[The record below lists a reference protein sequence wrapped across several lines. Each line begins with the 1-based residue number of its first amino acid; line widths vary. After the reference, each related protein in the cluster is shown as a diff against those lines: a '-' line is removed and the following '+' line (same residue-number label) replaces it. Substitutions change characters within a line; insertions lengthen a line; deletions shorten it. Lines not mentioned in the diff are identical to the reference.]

1 MRLYYRINY
10 DNFPYLRHTRQYFWR
25 SNVDMYVYIYTYIY
39 IEDIQINTD
48 PENSLLLVETNLP
61 TLVWQGLC

>member
-1 MRLYYRINY
+1 MKISPTCVILGSISGVLTRIC
-10 DNFPYLRHTRQYFWR
+10 
-25 SNVDMYVYIYTYIY
+25 MYIY

-48 PENSLLLVETNLP
+48 PENSLILVETNLP

>member
-1 MRLYYRINY
+1 MGFYYRINY
-10 DNFPYLRHTRQYFWR
+10 ENFPYLRDTRQYFWR
-25 SNVDMYVYIYTYIY
+25 SNEDMYVYIY

-48 PENSLLLVETNLP
+48 PENSLILVETNLP